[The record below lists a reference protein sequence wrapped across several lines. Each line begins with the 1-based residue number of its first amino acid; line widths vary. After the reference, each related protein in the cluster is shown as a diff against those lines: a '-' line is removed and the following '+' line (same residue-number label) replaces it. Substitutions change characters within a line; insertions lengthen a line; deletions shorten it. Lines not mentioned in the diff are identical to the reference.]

1 MAKKI
6 QAAGGLVRNDNNEL
20 LMIYRRG
27 HWDLPKGKLDA
38 GETPEICAI
47 REVEEET
54 GATNL
59 KITRFI
65 ATTTHSYME
74 AGEAIEKETFWYTME
89 AKGPQ
94 QLVPQKEEN
103 ITDIRWVS
111 KASLQSYLEKTFQNI
126 KDIIQMESQL

>member
-6 QAAGGLVRNDNNEL
+6 QAAGGLVRNENQEL

-27 HWDLPKGKLDA
+27 HWDLPKGKLDE
-38 GETPEICAI
+38 GETPEVCAI

-54 GATNL
+54 GAKNL

-65 ATTTHSYME
+65 ATTTHSYVE
-74 AGEAIEKETFWYTME
+74 NGEPVEKETFWYSME
-89 AKGPQ
+89 AHGPQ
-94 QLVPQKEEN
+94 QLVPQAEEN
-103 ITDIRWVS
+103 ITDIGWVN
-111 KASLQSYLEKTFQNI
+111 KTSLQSHLDKTFQNI